1 MVVWYYSSGT
11 TCVSL
16 YVSPHRRHDKAHAEG
31 APMHVSR
38 MTRRTFLSLSGLTA
52 EALGVG
58 SRSYELVE
66 LG

>member
-11 TCVSL
+11 TCVSF
-16 YVSPHRRHDKAHAEG
+16 VCVAAQGHDKAHAEE
-31 APMHVSR
+31 APIHVSR
-38 MTRRTFLSLSGLTA
+38 MARRTFLSLSGLTA

>member
-1 MVVWYYSSGT
+1 MPRERH
-11 TCVSL
+11 SL
-16 YVSPHRRHDKAHAEG
+16 DLISRIETLNG
-31 APMHVSR
+31 EHV
-38 MTRRTFLSLSGLTA
+38 LEAA

>member
-1 MVVWYYSSGT
+1 
-11 TCVSL
+11 
-16 YVSPHRRHDKAHAEG
+16 
-31 APMHVSR
+31 MHVSR

-58 SRSYELVE
+58 SRSYELVD